1 MKLKIPTYKFSG
13 ESVED
18 TVIEIDDRFSKINNL
33 LLAQVCRVE
42 DNRNFPKPG
51 ATKTKGLI
59 SGGGRKPFKQKG
71 TGRARAGSNRSPL
84 WRGGGITFGPT
95 FQNRRLD
102 IPAKMRKIAFLQVFV
117 NKAISK
123 DLAIIETIES
133 QTNKTKDTAIL
144 LTKISPDNKTITVA
158 LEKEK
163 ENFKHFRNIVLN
175 DCKILDQL
183 LISDLMKDSKIIFSK
198 DAFLNLS
205 ERFKQK

>member
-158 LEKEK
+158 LEKE
-163 ENFKHFRNIVLN
+163 NFKHFRNIVLN